1 LTTCGFWSSPNKT
14 KKSFKGDKRVIYL
27 LIMLAVAVVGIG
39 SLLFQQRRQRA
50 HLETV
55 EGFQQS
61 LKAISPEAA
70 PGPFRAARVSGRPAK
85 SKKVPGRKVPL
96 DPARREA
103 ARLRLEARRR
113 AQSGSQLSQAAGRKP
128 F

>member
-1 LTTCGFWSSPNKT
+1 
-14 KKSFKGDKRVIYL
+14 VIYL

-39 SLLFQQRRQRA
+39 SLVFQQRRQRA

-70 PGPFRAARVSGRPAK
+70 PGPFRAAQVSRRPIRRQKAPGRPVA
-85 SKKVPGRKVPL
+85 L
-96 DPARREA
+96 DQTRRDAARR
-103 ARLRLEARRR
+103 RLEARRR
-113 AQSGSQLSQAAGRKP
+113 AQSSSQFAQVTGSRQPL
-128 F
+128 

>member
-1 LTTCGFWSSPNKT
+1 
-14 KKSFKGDKRVIYL
+14 VIYL

-50 HLETV
+50 HLESV

-70 PGPFRAARVSGRPAK
+70 PGPFSAARVSRRPAK
-85 SKKVPGRKVPL
+85 SMKVPGRRVSL

-103 ARLRLEARRR
+103 ARRRLEARRR
-113 AQSGSQLSQAAGRKP
+113 AQSRSRLAQAPGSRQP

>member
-1 LTTCGFWSSPNKT
+1 
-14 KKSFKGDKRVIYL
+14 VVYL

-55 EGFQQS
+55 EGFQES
-61 LKAISPEAA
+61 LKAISPDAA
-70 PGPFRAARVSGRPAK
+70 PGPFRAARVSRRPARRD
-85 SKKVPGRKVPL
+85 KVPGRPVTL
-96 DPARREA
+96 DPARRDA
-103 ARLRLEARRR
+103 ARRRLEARRR
-113 AQSGSQLSQAAGRKP
+113 AQSRSQFARAAGSREP